1 MPEPE
6 PQPYAIQVTILS
18 RVVRG
23 ADAEGKTFVRKVDSG
38 CSAFLLALLK
48 ERIQGAPILMTRKR
62 QKLRSAKV
70 TLSPNPTLAPSLSL
84 TGGDGVAQRGDGARV
99 GGLRLQGDTGEI
111 QGDVGRYREI

>member
-1 MPEPE
+1 M
-6 PQPYAIQVTILS
+6 TILS

-23 ADAEGKTFVRKVDSG
+23 ADAEGKMFVRKVDAG
-38 CSAFLLALLK
+38 CSNFLLALLK

-84 TGGDGVAQRGDGARV
+84 SLSLT
-99 GGLRLQGDTGEI
+99 LTLSLTHPNPKPNSP
-111 QGDVGRYREI
+111 